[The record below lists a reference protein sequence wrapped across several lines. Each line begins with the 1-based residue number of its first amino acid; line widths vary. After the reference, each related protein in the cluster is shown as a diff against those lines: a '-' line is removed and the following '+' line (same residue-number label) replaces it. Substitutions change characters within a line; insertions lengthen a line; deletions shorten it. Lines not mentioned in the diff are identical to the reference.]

1 MLNLNTI
8 EVKIVRCWSEEA
20 ESSPF
25 PQEQAVL
32 RRVKQNPANRGMT
45 FSRKE
50 LEVILHWAE
59 KETRG
64 HRGLEQYMLELEAAL
79 IEKIKQYLY
88 E

>member
-1 MLNLNTI
+1 MLSLNGI
-8 EVKIVRCWSEEA
+8 EVKIVRVWSEQA

-25 PQEQAVL
+25 PQEQSVL
-32 RRVKQNPANRGMT
+32 RRVKQNPANLGMT

-50 LEVILHWAE
+50 LDVILHWAE
-59 KETRG
+59 RETRG

-79 IEKIKQYLY
+79 IEKIKQYLF